1 VSPLPRAAWPVHLVD
16 GVLGVRPLR
25 LSDARRW
32 IQTRRTSMDWLSPWE
47 VTVPGQGAVPLPGWS
62 TYTVTLRRL
71 RNDAA
76 AGNSLP
82 FAVTLEGRLIGQVTV
97 GNLGREPRE
106 PAYVGYWIDRSQ
118 AGRGIIPRA
127 LALVLD
133 HAFATLDLARV
144 EANIQPDNLASRRV
158 VEKLGFRL
166 DGLRPG
172 HLHVNGAWR
181 DHLRYELTREDARGG
196 LLARTPA
203 VSPLVSKSDR

>member
-1 VSPLPRAAWPVHLVD
+1 MRLAD
-16 GVLGVRPLR
+16 GVLAVRPLR
-25 LSDARRW
+25 LTDARRW
-32 IQTRRTSMDWLSPWE
+32 ILARRSSADWLSPWE
-47 VTVPGQGAVPLPGWS
+47 VTVPGQGGAPPPGWS

-71 RNDAA
+71 RADAA

-82 FAVTLEGRLIGQVTV
+82 FAVTVDGKVVGQVTV

-118 AGRGIIPRA
+118 AGRGITPRA

-133 HAFATLDLARV
+133 HAFATLDLPRV
-144 EANIQPDNLASRRV
+144 EANIQPDNTASRRV
-158 VEKLGFRL
+158 VDKLGFRL
-166 DGLRPG
+166 DVLRPG

-181 DHLRYELTREDARGG
+181 DHLRYELTRQDARGG

-203 VSPLVSKSDR
+203 VMKSDR

>member
-1 VSPLPRAAWPVHLVD
+1 MRAQAWPARLDD
-16 GVLGVRPLR
+16 GALGVRPLR
-25 LSDARRW
+25 LYDARRW
-32 IQTRRTSMDWLSPWE
+32 IIARRGSADWLSPWE
-47 VTVPGQGAVPLPGWS
+47 VTVPGQGGTPPAGWS
-62 TYTVTLRRL
+62 TFVVTLGRL
-71 RNDAA
+71 RRDAE

-82 FAVTLEGRLIGQVTV
+82 FAVTLQGRLVGQVTV

-118 AGRGIIPRA
+118 AGRGITPRA

-133 HAFATLDLARV
+133 HAFVTLDLPRV

-158 VEKLGFRL
+158 VDKLGFRL

-172 HLHVNGAWR
+172 HLHVAGAWR

-196 LLARTPA
+196 LLARTPPVRA
-203 VSPLVSKSDR
+203 SDR